1 LGQKDYIAGLD
12 VGTTKVCCV
21 LAEVDADTQS
31 VDIIGVGLV
40 PCSGLRRGVVVDL
53 DTTTQAIEGAVEA
66 ARRMA
71 GSISI
76 RSVNV
81 GVTGEHITSLNSR
94 GIVAITSPDREVS
107 QADVERAIENSRV
120 IVLPPEQEIIHAIP
134 RKYVVDGQDGIK
146 DPVGM
151 SGSRLEVETHI
162 ITGKSTFLDNVMRCV
177 GRAGL
182 AVESTTLEPIATSEA
197 VLIEGEKDI
206 GVAMVDVGGG
216 TTDLAVY
223 TEGEIAYTAVIPIG
237 GRSVTNDI
245 AIGLRAA
252 FEDAEK
258 SKLQYGC
265 AMLEQVGDEDV
276 FEISRL
282 GLDEPDE
289 LPREMLTKIIEPRMR
304 EILEI
309 AGRELEKSGALLP
322 GGVVLTGGGSLLP
335 GSVEL
340 ATQVLNLPTRLG
352 TPRNV
357 GGLSDTVNSPV
368 HATAVGLVGYAA
380 RQRPGEKE
388 QRVTRKVKRGLLAWL
403 KRLLG

>member
-1 LGQKDYIAGLD
+1 MGQKDYIAGLD

-21 LAEVDADTQS
+21 LAEADSDRQS
-31 VDIIGVGLV
+31 LDVIGVGLT

-53 DTTTQAIEGAVEA
+53 DATTQAIEDSIEA

-76 RSVNV
+76 RSVSV

-107 QADVERAIENSRV
+107 QSDVERAIENSRV

-134 RKYVVDGQDGIK
+134 RKYIVDGQDGIK

-162 ITGKSTFLDNVMRCV
+162 ITGKSTFLDNVIRCV

-182 AVESTTLEPIATSEA
+182 AVESTVLEPIATSEA

-206 GVAMVDVGGG
+206 GVAMVDIGGG
-216 TTDLAVY
+216 TTDVAVY

-245 AIGLRAA
+245 SIGLRAS
-252 FEDAEK
+252 FEDAERA
-258 SKLQYGC
+258 KLEYGC
-265 AMLEQVGDEDV
+265 ALMDQTADDDV
-276 FEISRL
+276 FTISRL
-282 GLDEPDE
+282 GVDEAQE
-289 LPREMLTKIIEPRMR
+289 LPREMLVKIIEPRMR
-304 EILEI
+304 EILTMVQ
-309 AGRELEKSGALLP
+309 RELEKSGALLP
-322 GGVVLTGGGSLLP
+322 GGVVLTGGGALLP
-335 GSVEL
+335 GSIDL
-340 ATQVLNLPTRLG
+340 ATEVLSLPTRLG
-352 TPRNV
+352 TPRNI
-357 GGLSDTVNSPV
+357 GGLSDTVDTPM
-368 HATAVGLVGYAA
+368 HATAVGLVEYAA
-380 RQRPGEKE
+380 RQHGGERESRLPVGLPWIKRFL
-388 QRVTRKVKRGLLAWL
+388 QKVFG
-403 KRLLG
+403 